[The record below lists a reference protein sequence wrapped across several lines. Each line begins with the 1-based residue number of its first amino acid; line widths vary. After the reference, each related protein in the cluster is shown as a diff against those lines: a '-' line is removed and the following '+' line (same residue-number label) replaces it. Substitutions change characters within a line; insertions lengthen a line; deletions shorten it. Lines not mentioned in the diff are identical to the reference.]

1 MKCSLVYM
9 DFEGRSD
16 GRSIKSILGHVAPL
30 KLVCDF
36 SILNALI
43 IWSSYKIFLF
53 LSCVIR
59 LLSAMILNKKNQRF
73 RLRKCSHLL
82 KMTVRKSCSKPF
94 SEYIDE
100 KKLEKNALCLHNF
113 LIACS

>member
-36 SILNALI
+36 PILNALI
-43 IWSSYKIFLF
+43 IWSSYKNFLF
-53 LSCVIR
+53 SV
-59 LLSAMILNKKNQRF
+59 
-73 RLRKCSHLL
+73 
-82 KMTVRKSCSKPF
+82 
-94 SEYIDE
+94 
-100 KKLEKNALCLHNF
+100 
-113 LIACS
+113 